1 MHMHDVYLRPM
12 RTTIELRDEHRARLL
27 ELAARR
33 GEKGF
38 SRLIEEAVEK
48 YLAEMAHHEE
58 RISAALAVLGTVDE
72 RGATELEETFH
83 ALRAGWR

>member
-1 MHMHDVYLRPM
+1 M

-38 SRLIEEAVEK
+38 SRLVAEALDE
-48 YLAEMAHHEE
+48 YLQREE
-58 RISAALAVLGTVDE
+58 RQTEVRQTALAA
-72 RGATELEETFH
+72 RGSLSEEEGE
-83 ALRAGWR
+83 ALRREAARGRPA

>member
-1 MHMHDVYLRPM
+1 M

-48 YLAEMAHHEE
+48 YLAEAADQEE
-58 RISAALAVLGTVDE
+58 RISTALGVLGTVDE
-72 RGATELEETFH
+72 VGAAELEESFRS
-83 ALRAGWR
+83 LRSGWR